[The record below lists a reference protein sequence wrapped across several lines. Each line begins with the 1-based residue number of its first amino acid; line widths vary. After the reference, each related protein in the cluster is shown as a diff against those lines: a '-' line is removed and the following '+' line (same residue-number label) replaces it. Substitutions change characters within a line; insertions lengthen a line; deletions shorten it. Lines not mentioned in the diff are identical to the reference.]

1 MLQRDHG
8 GAAPPLPL
16 LAAAQALLE
25 DESHVAASRELYRAK
40 IDIAEELLDGRLGF
54 YRPPGGFYLW
64 LDVGDGEEAA
74 RRLWSEAAVRV
85 LPGSYIARPGADGVD
100 PGRRYI
106 RVALVHDL
114 ETAREALTRLAG
126 VL

>member
-1 MLQRDHG
+1 M
-8 GAAPPLPL
+8 PL
-16 LAAAQALLE
+16 LAAATALLA
-25 DESHVAASRELYRAK
+25 DETHVEASRELYREK

-85 LPGSYIARPGADGVD
+85 LPGSYIARPDDDGVD

-106 RVALVHDL
+106 RVALVDGP